1 MGGFRP
7 LVDVWIVMRNPVC
20 VCVCVCGGVA
30 GWVQMEEAAKTMIRA
45 GCARPRGEFRR
56 SVAGGAGGAN
66 FFYCGVGPLYQ

>member
-1 MGGFRP
+1 
-7 LVDVWIVMRNPVC
+7 VDRDAQSG

-66 FFYCGVGPLYQ
+66 FFLLWGGSIVSVIVLLKKS